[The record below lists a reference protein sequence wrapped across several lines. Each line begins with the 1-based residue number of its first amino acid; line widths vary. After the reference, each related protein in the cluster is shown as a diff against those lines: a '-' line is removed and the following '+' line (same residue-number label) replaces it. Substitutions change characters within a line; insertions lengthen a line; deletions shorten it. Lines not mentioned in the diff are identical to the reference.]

1 MNLNIFVDN
10 FKKFEWKDNY
20 THMLAEI
27 NELTKEISLGK
38 WENNDK
44 KINDE
49 LLDTIQSA
57 ISVLESHKKVGLLT
71 FEDEKKWQEK
81 LKLRLK
87 KYNCENNCETAEE
100 ILANMPQQN
109 FFISFAAYKKSS
121 VEFGNVFLEIK
132 SVPIQQRLIEKT
144 IKDKTG
150 YDKIVLL
157 HYVKAE
163 DIETEIIH
171 KIAEKIK

>member
-1 MNLNIFVDN
+1 MARKTKI
-10 FKKFEWKDNY
+10 
-20 THMLAEI
+20 EI
-27 NELTKEISLGK
+27 
-38 WENNDK
+38 
-44 KINDE
+44 
-49 LLDTIQSA
+49 
-57 ISVLESHKKVGLLT
+57 
-71 FEDEKKWQEK
+71 
-81 LKLRLK
+81 K
-87 KYNCENNCETAEE
+87 KYNCENNFETAEE

-121 VEFGNVFLEIK
+121 IEFGNVFLEIK

-157 HYVKAE
+157 HYVKVE